1 MTVTALVKIEEFM
14 QNGIC
19 LQKNSSVS
27 IFNNKSIFKIYILFD
42 FVRAKIEIVDSKVK
56 GLQIFRRLIPFCHN
70 NYIKC
75 RQ

>member
-27 IFNNKSIFKIYILFD
+27 NKSIFKIYILFD

>member
-1 MTVTALVKIEEFM
+1 M

-27 IFNNKSIFKIYILFD
+27 NKFLFLKYIILFD
-42 FVRAKIEIVDSKVK
+42 FVRVKIEIFDSKVK

>member
-42 FVRAKIEIVDSKVK
+42 FVRAKIEIFDSKVK